1 MPRYFFHMVD
11 GVGSE
16 LIRDSDGVV
25 LEGASEARKQA
36 IALAR
41 HIVED
46 SSGESLDAWK
56 IAVTDENGDELLIM
70 PLSEMSAQSSRMWF
84 QPGSLI
90 ARCKHLF
97 GLRPSARFEAAAALG
112 IVVQAALMTVLMI
125 VSKGESYRTA
135 SPPAGDSYRTASAA
149 ADEQNVAVRFIPQ
162 ASPEAISEFLD
173 RYKAA
178 ETGSPRSGGFYRL
191 RLSNPRLPKE
201 ELAKLVTRMMQESIV
216 ELAATVE

>member
-1 MPRYFFHMVD
+1 MPRYFFHMVEGD
-11 GVGSE
+11 GSE

-25 LEGASEARKQA
+25 LESVSEARKQA

-46 SSGESLDAWK
+46 SSGGSLDGWK
-56 IAVTDENGDELLIM
+56 IVVTDENGDELLIM

-112 IVVQAALMTVLMI
+112 IVVQAALMTILMI
-125 VSKGESYRTA
+125 VSKGESYRI
-135 SPPAGDSYRTASAA
+135 ASAP

-191 RLSNPRLPKE
+191 RLSDPRLPKE